1 MAKPKKLN
9 YMNMNGRR
17 PKIYIT
23 AGVCRPWKRHLRRI
37 SPGRAELI
45 SKNDLGP
52 DSSRVGAYPIGV
64 F

>member
-1 MAKPKKLN
+1 MAKPKTLN
-9 YMNMNGRR
+9 YMNMNSRR

-23 AGVCRPWKRHLRRI
+23 AGASRPWKRHLRII
-37 SPGRAELI
+37 SPGRPELT
-45 SKNDLGP
+45 SKNDLGS